1 MKHLKIF
8 EGDKGFYH
16 LVTLLICLGI
26 IVAVSVVLLICYIT
40 QASAQ
45 DKTNRLVASADEYNE
60 IYFSDRILKGV
71 TVSGYDIGGM
81 TKTEAREYLAGC
93 VDYDISVSELIMK
106 YGEKQWIIDR
116 DKFLLAVDVD
126 YAVERAWEIG
136 RVGTTQERTEAL
148 NTLNSGQTIDISAT
162 VVSDPSFI
170 MAELEAIKEE
180 IDIKKKNA
188 TVSFHYDNGPKY
200 SYTDEVVGSSLD
212 VDKAYEEICQLI
224 QQNQATIEYELKPDP
239 VQPEIR
245 RSDLEKEY
253 QLVAS
258 YRTYISST
266 NNGRRKNIT
275 IALECFNERVW
286 MPGETLSFNQWV
298 GERTAEKGFADGVYI
313 NDQQLYDET
322 MGGGICQ
329 VSTTIYYCALLC
341 GANMVGR
348 NAPIEITERRPHSW
362 PSVYI
367 PAGLDAT
374 VSWPHTDLKLYN
386 NNQTPY
392 FIRTYMS
399 ATYVNVEIYGM
410 PLPNDAKVTIETETI
425 ETIPPGDPEYI
436 EDTKNEHNL
445 APGQTKLAQEART
458 GYSINVYQIW
468 SEPGKEPIK
477 TLLMVSKYNAIPA
490 KYYIGV
496 SPAAS

>member
-1 MKHLKIF
+1 
-8 EGDKGFYH
+8 
-16 LVTLLICLGI
+16 
-26 IVAVSVVLLICYIT
+26 
-40 QASAQ
+40 
-45 DKTNRLVASADEYNE
+45 
-60 IYFSDRILKGV
+60 
-71 TVSGYDIGGM
+71 
-81 TKTEAREYLAGC
+81 
-93 VDYDISVSELIMK
+93 
-106 YGEKQWIIDR
+106 
-116 DKFLLAVDVD
+116 
-126 YAVERAWEIG
+126 
-136 RVGTTQERTEAL
+136 
-148 NTLNSGQTIDISAT
+148 
-162 VVSDPSFI
+162 
-170 MAELEAIKEE
+170 
-180 IDIKKKNA
+180 
-188 TVSFHYDNGPKY
+188 
-200 SYTDEVVGSSLD
+200 
-212 VDKAYEEICQLI
+212 
-224 QQNQATIEYELKPDP
+224 
-239 VQPEIR
+239 
-245 RSDLEKEY
+245 
-253 QLVAS
+253 
-258 YRTYISST
+258 
-266 NNGRRKNIT
+266 
-275 IALECFNERVW
+275 

-329 VSTTIYYCALLC
+329 VSTTIYYCSLLC

-425 ETIPPGDPEYI
+425 ETIPPGEPEYI

-445 APGQTKLAQEART
+445 APCQTKLAQEART

-477 TLLMVSKYNAIPA
+477 TLLMVSKYNPVPA

-496 SPAAS
+496 APTA

>member
-1 MKHLKIF
+1 MKDLKIF

-16 LVTLLICLGI
+16 IVTLLICLGI
-26 IVAVSVVLLICYIT
+26 VVAVSIALLISYII

-45 DKTNRLVASADEYNE
+45 DETNRLVASADAYND

-71 TVSGYDIGGM
+71 TVSGHDIGGM
-81 TKTEAREYLAGC
+81 TKEEAKEYLSDC
-93 VDYDISVSELIMK
+93 VDYDITISQLVLK
-106 YGEKQWIIDR
+106 YGEKKWIIGR

-136 RVGTTQERTEAL
+136 REGTTEERTEAL
-148 NTLNSGQTIDISAT
+148 NTLNGGQTIDISAT
-162 VVSDPSFI
+162 VVTDPSFLLQ
-170 MAELEAIKEE
+170 ELEKIKKE
-180 IDIKKKNA
+180 IDIKKQNA
-188 TVSFHYDNGPKY
+188 TVSFRYDTGPQY
-200 SYTDEVVGSSLD
+200 TYTDEVIGSSLD
-212 VDKAYEEICQLI
+212 VEKAYEEICQLI
-224 QQNQATIEYELKPDP
+224 QGDQQTIEYELKPDA

-245 RSDLEKEY
+245 RSDIEKEY
-253 QLVAS
+253 QLVS
-258 YRTYISST
+258 SFRTYISST

-329 VSTTIYYCALLC
+329 VSTTIYYCSLLC

-348 NAPIEITERRPHSW
+348 GAPIEITERRPHSW

-367 PAGLDAT
+367 AAGLDAT
-374 VSWPHTDLKLYN
+374 ISWPHTDLKLYN
-386 NNQTPY
+386 NSQTPY

-399 ATYVNVEIYGM
+399 STYVNVEIYGM
-410 PLPNDAKVTIETETI
+410 PLPNGAKVSIETETI
-425 ETIPPGDPEYI
+425 ETIPAGEPEYI
-436 EDTKNEHNL
+436 EDTKNEYNL
-445 APGQTKLAQEART
+445 APGQTKLVQAEHL
-458 GYSINVYQIW
+458 GYTINVYQIW
-468 SEPGKEPIK
+468 TEPGKEPIK
-477 TLLMVSKYNAIPA
+477 TLLNVSKYNPVPA

-496 SPAAS
+496 DPATQ

>member
-1 MKHLKIF
+1 MKQPKLF

-16 LVTLLICLGI
+16 VVTLLICLGI
-26 IVAVSVVLLICYIT
+26 IVAASVALLIFYIT

-45 DKTNRLVASADEYNE
+45 DKTNQQIASADAYND

-81 TKTEAREYLAGC
+81 TKAEARDYLAGC
-93 VDYDISVSELIMK
+93 VDYDIRVSRLIMT
-106 YGEKQWIIDR
+106 YGQKSWTIDR

-126 YAVERAWEIG
+126 YAVEHAWEIG
-136 RVGTTQERTEAL
+136 RVGTTQERTKAL
-148 NTLNSGQTIDISAT
+148 DKLNAGETIDISAT

-170 MAELEAIKEE
+170 LEELENIKKE
-180 IDIKKKNA
+180 IDIQKKNA
-188 TVSFHYDNGPKY
+188 TVSFRYDNGPKY
-200 SYTDEVVGSSLD
+200 AYTDEVVGSSLD
-212 VDKAYEEICQLI
+212 VQKTYEDICLLLQEDR
-224 QQNQATIEYELKPDP
+224 QTVEYELKPDA

-245 RSDLEKEY
+245 RSDIEKDY
-253 QLVAS
+253 QLVGS
-258 YRTYISST
+258 FRTYIANT

-275 IALECFNERVW
+275 IALECFNGRVW

-329 VSTTIYYCALLC
+329 VSTTIYYCSLLC

-362 PSVYI
+362 PSVYV

-374 VSWPHTDLKLYN
+374 ISWPHTDLKLYN
-386 NNQTPY
+386 NSQTPY

-410 PLPNDAKVTIETETI
+410 PLPNNAKVSIETETI
-425 ETIPPGDPEYI
+425 ETITPGEPEYI
-436 EDTKNEHNL
+436 EDTKNEHGL
-445 APGQTKLAQEART
+445 APGQTKLAQQART
-458 GYSINVYQIW
+458 GYTINIYQVW
-468 SEPGKEPIK
+468 TEPGAEPRK
-477 TLLMVSKYNAIPA
+477 TLLTTSKYNPIPA

-496 SPAAS
+496 APPA